1 MSREGLRA
9 GGGMK
14 VAAILL
20 DTARELAYRKTLI
33 VYFGIVTLTLLVL
46 LLALQTDVA
55 DGVITGISLF
65 GLEGQ
70 ASPHGFAFGTGA
82 TQNMGMDA
90 ETLVRAMQIA
100 MTWTLYPV
108 GVMLAVFATASL
120 VPHMLEKGTID
131 LLLSKPVSRP
141 VLFASRYLGAL
152 LVAGANL
159 LYFVGGVGVILAF
172 KTGVWNGGFFLAG
185 LLMTVYFGALLAF
198 LVLVGTLLRSTT
210 IGIMAAAAVYFVSL
224 IIAFPHANAD
234 WPNLLTSK
242 VARFGTQAVVEVLY
256 HALPRTYEL
265 GSMVTSLVLDK
276 PVVSWMPV
284 VWTLVSG
291 AGALALAIVHFRR
304 TDF

>member
-1 MSREGLRA
+1 VS
-9 GGGMK
+9 GGAGMK
-14 VAAILL
+14 VGAILL

-33 VYFGIVTLTLLVL
+33 VYFGIVSLTLLVL

-70 ASPHGFAFGTGA
+70 ASPHGFGFGNGQA
-82 TQNMGMDA
+82 QPMGMDP
-90 ETLVRAMQIA
+90 EKLVQAIQIG
-100 MTWTLYPV
+100 MTWTLYPI

-120 VPHMLEKGTID
+120 IPHMLEKGTID

-141 VLFASRYLGAL
+141 VLFGSRYLGAL

-159 LYFVGGVGVILAF
+159 FYFVGGVGVILAF

-234 WPNLLTSK
+234 WPSLLSSRI
-242 VARFGTQAVVEVLY
+242 ARFSTQAAVEVLY

-276 PVVSWMPV
+276 PIVSWMPV
-284 VWTLVSG
+284 FWTVLSG
-291 AGALALAIVHFRR
+291 AGALALAIFHFKR